1 MNFIQRQH
9 SVVKFL
15 IYLALIFVGGLMLSV
30 ILGLIFSRGDEVD
43 DWVFSVSYLI
53 AIAATAV
60 LAVTTEHNGLFA
72 LKERA
77 LAMRKDI
84 GIVQARTENMLF
96 QLEGLMMTHM
106 GHEKEMYIQKDLS
119 TEKWKEGRGKNKKFR
134 TMSEVR
140 NSLKEYPTLHS
151 DEDVMRLF
159 SEIVKCQ
166 NELMIQKTSY
176 NSVASQYNAGTQ
188 KVLAKMMKKAW
199 NLEKLDYFD
208 ESPDVLV
215 EEKETYL

>member
-9 SVVKFL
+9 SAVKFL
-15 IYLALIFVGGLMLSV
+15 IYLALIFVGGFMLSV
-30 ILGLIFSRGDEVD
+30 ILGLIFSQGDEVD

-84 GIVQARTENMLF
+84 GIVQSRTENTLF
-96 QLEGLMMTHM
+96 QLENLLMTHM
-106 GHEKEMYIQKDLS
+106 GHEKEMYIQKDLFN
-119 TEKWKEGRGKNKKFR
+119 EKWKEGKGKKKKIR
-134 TMSEVR
+134 TMSEVK
-140 NSLKEYPTLHS
+140 NSINAYPNLHS

-159 SEIVKCQ
+159 NEIVQCQ
-166 NELMIQKTSY
+166 NELMMQKTSY

-188 KVLAKMMKKAW
+188 KALAKMMKKAW
-199 NLEKLDYFD
+199 HLEKLEYYD

-215 EEKETYL
+215 EEEE